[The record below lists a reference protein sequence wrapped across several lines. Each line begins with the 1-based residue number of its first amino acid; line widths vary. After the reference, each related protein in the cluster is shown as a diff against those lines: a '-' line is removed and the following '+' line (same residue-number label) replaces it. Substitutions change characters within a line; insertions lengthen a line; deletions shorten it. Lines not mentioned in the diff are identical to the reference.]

1 MVFIEGS
8 GHYINT
14 NNTHLSDVAAIEGR
28 IFVTA
33 LRLANISFISD
44 TMYSTESGYYNWPDA
59 NEGISKRN
67 TTVVNNYIAGRIRIL
82 HNTTQGVAVMVR
94 PNAPRDVDTGLLK
107 PTIAVATVGGLSVIH
122 DDDSVTDKIASVGS
136 NYTRLWKLTWLDK
149 TRLATYFD
157 RGYNKINC
165 LTVWD
170 LSTTLSAD
178 YSSFDFN
185 GGNDSFAAVPGG
197 LYPGLG
203 DVGNNKLANA
213 TSGNFVSIASN
224 DPYIAA
230 GKTTGVSIWNKTKP
244 RSTGGIAYAHITAK
258 YNTGWMMQDMRINT
272 CASTTPGL
280 LQDKNNVANSDF
292 SSNITGW
299 GGVGGTAALV
309 SGRLR
314 ITATIGFHGT
324 NVTIPGLSIGQR
336 YTYSADVETNG
347 ASPSLRIQ
355 ISGIGLLT
363 NSGVTSSQNTVVKI
377 YDSFI
382 ATATSHI
389 IEIIDYS
396 GDAGNVMYVDNVE
409 FKMAVEDVSGQQRD
423 LEVRGDIV
431 KTPVGTGN
439 DLVSFGNFGNSNSLL
454 QRYGIG
460 DLQFGANNLGVM
472 VWVKFNDVADTGFIF
487 DRATASSGG
496 SRFAM
501 YTEGSGLKVYTWD
514 GSASSETNYNISLL
528 DGDWCMITWIR
539 EGTSHKTYINDELVD
554 TDVMTSRNISNTTA
568 QLVIGDRY
576 NNPGNGQFFAGEIA
590 LLRIFGIPSGEVP
603 PDDHIKQMYNDEK
616 AMFKP
621 NAKCTMVGTA
631 SYAKALA
638 YDNSNGHLHVG
649 SDSGR
654 SVFDGLVRVD
664 ETTDP
669 VTSTISAVNGMIA
682 ED

>member
-1 MVFIEGS
+1 MSKLIGTGPNQVPSNADLGTAAFMDSKEFLLARGSKLSAIDATISHATRAVFVYDTSKDSDGGAWRKRCQSTSWYNEPLNTNIRGSRKEFPTVAIIAAEEDRLVIYDGDDPNLPMWMVFIEGS
-8 GHYINT
+8 GHYLNT

-122 DDDSVTDKIASVGS
+122 DDDSVTDKIATVGS

-149 TRLATYFD
+149 TRLAAYFD

-165 LTVWD
+165 LAVWD

-185 GGNDSFAAVPGG
+185 GGNDSFASTPLG

-230 GKTTGVSIWNKTKP
+230 GKTAGVSIWNKTKP

-314 ITATIGFHGT
+314 ITATAGFHGT
-324 NVTIPGLSIGQR
+324 NVTVPGLSIGQR
-336 YTYSADVETNG
+336 YIYSADVKYVPLPP
-347 ASPSLRIQ
+347 AAAQQSLSSSP
-355 ISGIGLLT
+355 
-363 NSGVTSSQNTVVKI
+363 
-377 YDSFI
+377 
-382 ATATSHI
+382 I
-389 IEIIDYS
+389 I
-396 GDAGNVMYVDNVE
+396 
-409 FKMAVEDVSGQQRD
+409 
-423 LEVRGDIV
+423 
-431 KTPVGTGN
+431 
-439 DLVSFGNFGNSNSLL
+439 
-454 QRYGIG
+454 
-460 DLQFGANNLGVM
+460 
-472 VWVKFNDVADTGFIF
+472 
-487 DRATASSGG
+487 
-496 SRFAM
+496 
-501 YTEGSGLKVYTWD
+501 
-514 GSASSETNYNISLL
+514 
-528 DGDWCMITWIR
+528 
-539 EGTSHKTYINDELVD
+539 
-554 TDVMTSRNISNTTA
+554 
-568 QLVIGDRY
+568 
-576 NNPGNGQFFAGEIA
+576 
-590 LLRIFGIPSGEVP
+590 
-603 PDDHIKQMYNDEK
+603 
-616 AMFKP
+616 
-621 NAKCTMVGTA
+621 
-631 SYAKALA
+631 
-638 YDNSNGHLHVG
+638 
-649 SDSGR
+649 
-654 SVFDGLVRVD
+654 
-664 ETTDP
+664 
-669 VTSTISAVNGMIA
+669 
-682 ED
+682 